1 MNPSAPLMTNVGITQ
16 TYQPPNRSARD
27 QPIPPAIAPTV
38 GPKVRAAIMTMASPR
53 LKNPSVA
60 GIGNMKNIVVTVTK
74 AVITAAMAI
83 KAVDDCILPL
93 NTLLIMFPP

>member
-1 MNPSAPLMTNVGITQ
+1 
-16 TYQPPNRSARD
+16 
-27 QPIPPAIAPTV
+27 
-38 GPKVRAAIMTMASPR
+38 MASPR

-60 GIGNMKNIVVTVTK
+60 GIGNMKNIVVTQTK